1 MKRLKRKIFF
11 KKRKFNSLGDLLE
24 KICEGCKKWKSSKEF
39 NENKKVMD
47 GYDDYCK
54 GCLSQGDIENRNNS
68 IGIWIN
74 KKGF

>member
-11 KKRKFNSLGDLLE
+11 KKRKFNQEGDLLE
-24 KICEGCKKWKSSKEF
+24 KICVNCRKWKSSKEF
-39 NENKKVMD
+39 YENKKLMD

-54 GCLSQGDIENRNNS
+54 DCISKGDIENKNS
-68 IGIWIN
+68 TIDALVN

>member
-39 NENKKVMD
+39 DENKKVMD
-47 GYDDYCK
+47 GHSDYCK
-54 GCLSQGDIENRNNS
+54 NCLSHGLIEEENNS
-68 IGIWIN
+68 IGVWIN